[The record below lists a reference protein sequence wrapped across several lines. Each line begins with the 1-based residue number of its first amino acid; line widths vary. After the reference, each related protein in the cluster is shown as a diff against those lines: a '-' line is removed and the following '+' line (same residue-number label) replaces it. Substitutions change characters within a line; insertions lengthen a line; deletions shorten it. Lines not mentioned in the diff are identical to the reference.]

1 MVRAAYIE
9 DEFSR
14 LVLVSDRA
22 HGVSSQANGQLE
34 VLFFSCYFVLCIF
47 FYFIF
52 FKWSLNIKCDK
63 NTNRRVSHPCVLPQ
77 VMLHRRL
84 WNNLAWNLGYNLTL
98 NDSSVV
104 TPTLWLMLGSRS
116 TTSKLYQREAVG
128 LQHRPVV
135 MLIDRPR
142 EFSLWKLQMLKYGQ
156 KQQKNVLNCTLVH
169 SSVVKQKQK
178 LDCK

>member
-9 DEFSR
+9 DELSR

-34 VLFFSCYFVLCIF
+34 VLIFFSCF
-47 FYFIF
+47 FL
-52 FKWSLNIKCDK
+52 SNPSTLTMTESK
-63 NTNRRVSHPCVLPQ
+63 NVRVSLLCDLPQ

-104 TPTLWLMLGSRS
+104 TPTLWMLLGSRS
-116 TTSKLYQREAVG
+116 TTSKLWQREAVA

-135 MLIDRPR
+135 MPIDRPR
-142 EFSLWKLQMLKYGQ
+142 EFSL
-156 KQQKNVLNCTLVH
+156 
-169 SSVVKQKQK
+169 
-178 LDCK
+178 